1 VERRASAI
9 LGYLGNLRSILLAF
23 AIFNFI
29 ITWMMDAEIHFTC
42 AACPWFHPWSY
53 LNEPTI
59 LLVSALFLSTN
70 RWWGNTI
77 ALFLSGY
84 LIGHFVHILLIIDD
98 PVMALRYDWKVIR
111 MDYPYL
117 VGSWDSQ
124 YLFALIV
131 FCYSAL
137 SLKRNFLSRKVTA
150 PGGTEG
156 KVM

>member
-1 VERRASAI
+1 MERRAGAI
-9 LGYLGNLRSILLAF
+9 VRYLTDLRSILLSF

-29 ITWMMDAEIHFTC
+29 ITWMMDAEIDFTC
-42 AACPWFHPWSY
+42 AACSWFHPWSY

-59 LLVSALFLSTN
+59 LLAASLFLSAN
-70 RWWGNTI
+70 RWWGNTV
-77 ALFLSGY
+77 AFLVSGY
-84 LIGHFVHILLIIDD
+84 VIGYVIHIFLMIDE
-98 PVMALRYDWKVIR
+98 PLTALGYDWKVIR
-111 MDYPYL
+111 MDHPYL

-150 PGGTEG
+150 PAE
-156 KVM
+156 